1 VDKTITN
8 RTKDVLLVEDMVKG
22 WVFSLYGSDIFTLQ
36 EACTISDANARIYII
51 AGFLTFK
58 IVHE

>member
-1 VDKTITN
+1 LKTWL
-8 RTKDVLLVEDMVKG
+8 KDG
-22 WVFSLYGSDIFTLQ
+22 FFSLYGSDIFTLQ
-36 EACTISDANARIYII
+36 EACTVSDANARIYII